1 MPYETVQHPNVATYD
16 FEPTT
21 EVSVHWTK
29 DSHVQ
34 LRVEQHTDLSGARP
48 GGPFSNDPTVP
59 KPETVDPVPVGSVK
73 VKPVEV
79 RRLTSEIAIKI
90 AVAIDTGL
98 TGEPAKWLVLR
109 RGPDTTESTNDL
121 ESLFT
126 TEIVSEADVTGWT
139 TVAFG
144 DGMVTAATIFTR
156 PLNRAEINRL
166 IRVLRKARDDAYGA
180 DA

>member
-1 MPYETVQHPNVATYD
+1 MPYETVQYPNVATYD

-59 KPETVDPVPVGSVK
+59 KPEIVDPVPVGSVK

-79 RRLTSEIAIKI
+79 GRLTSEVAIKT

-98 TGEPAKWLVLR
+98 TGESAKWLVVR
-109 RGPDTTESTNDL
+109 RGPDA
-121 ESLFT
+121 T
-126 TEIVSEADVTGWT
+126 TEIVSEADVSGWT

-156 PLNRAEINRL
+156 PLNRTEINRL
-166 IRVLRKARDDAYGA
+166 IRVLRKSRDDAYGA